1 MKIIHILIT
10 SLSIGASLAGVIF
23 LQEKSLQQNSQT
35 PSELYKAEA
44 KADQVFLDIQAR
56 TPTLGFDNI
65 LADWNLLKFIQYF
78 GDTSARK
85 QTDYELIP
93 QFFQT
98 IVKKDPRFTQALLI
112 LSSAN
117 SLYALSPQ
125 KTVELL
131 NQALEKISPQKDP
144 LAPYVWTYKGVDE
157 MLFLGDIK
165 AAQNSYEMA
174 AKWALERGGE
184 EGKAIAKRNTETA
197 TFLATNP
204 NSKKAQVAAWTSIL
218 ENAFTEETRQRAIKE
233 IISLGGK
240 ANITANGE
248 LAITFPEKD

>member
-1 MKIIHILIT
+1 
-10 SLSIGASLAGVIF
+10 
-23 LQEKSLQQNSQT
+23 
-35 PSELYKAEA
+35 
-44 KADQVFLDIQAR
+44 
-56 TPTLGFDNI
+56 
-65 LADWNLLKFIQYF
+65 
-78 GDTSARK
+78 
-85 QTDYELIP
+85 
-93 QFFQT
+93 
-98 IVKKDPRFTQALLI
+98 
-112 LSSAN
+112 
-117 SLYALSPQ
+117 
-125 KTVELL
+125 
-131 NQALEKISPQKDP
+131 
-144 LAPYVWTYKGVDE
+144 